1 MSLIQKL
8 QHIRDKFLI
17 LRLQRE
23 HRQGVKT
30 LSPNY
35 VLTKEQEEAVRHY
48 YAPYAKVDLSAHN
61 FYTEKTGQ
69 FCVDYMPD
77 DLYFCYIDQFYND
90 WREVRYADNK
100 CFYRRMFTGVQ
111 QPQELASRINGFW
124 YTGDF
129 NRITRQELNALL
141 EQEPEIVVKKALES
155 EGGRGV
161 YFIKGNQLETVEKN
175 IIDDIVIQRPI
186 RQHPAL
192 SAINSTSVNTIRLMS
207 LLTEE
212 GAKIYSGILRMGI
225 HGARVDNASSGGIT
239 CGISW
244 DGKLKKYAYTASG
257 IRYEKHM
264 DSGVVFD
271 GYEIPG
277 FAKCMD
283 AVKQLHVQVPR
294 FRLVSW
300 DFSID
305 EQGEP
310 LLVEANL
317 HYGQLDFHQLN
328 NGPIFGEDTHKI
340 LQEVFGQKK

>member
-1 MSLIQKL
+1 MSLVKKYQF
-8 QHIRDKFLI
+8 IRDKLLL

-23 HRQGVKT
+23 HRQRVKT
-30 LSPNY
+30 HSPNY
-35 VLTKEQEEAVRHY
+35 VLTQEQADAVRQY
-48 YAPYAKVDLSAHN
+48 YAPYAKVDLGAHN
-61 FYTEKTGQ
+61 FYTDKTGT

-77 DLYFCYIDQFYND
+77 DLYYCYIDQFYND

-111 QPQELASRINGFW
+111 QPVELASRINGFW

-129 NRITRQELNALL
+129 NRISRQELNALL
-141 EQEPEIVVKKALES
+141 EKEPEIVVKKALGS
-155 EGGRGV
+155 EGGKGV
-161 YFIKGNQLETVEKN
+161 YFVPGNQLETVEKN

-186 RQHPAL
+186 CQHEAL
-192 SAINSTSVNTIRLMS
+192 SAINSTSVNTIRVLS

-212 GAKIYSGILRMGI
+212 GVKVYSAILRMGI

-239 CGISW
+239 CGITW
-244 DGKLKKYAYTASG
+244 DGKLKKNAYTASG
-257 IRYEKHM
+257 ICYDKHM
-264 DSGVVFD
+264 DSGVVFEN
-271 GYEIPG
+271 YQIPG
-277 FAKCMD
+277 FTKCLD
-283 AVKQLHVQVPR
+283 AVKQLHIQVPR

-305 EQGEP
+305 QQGEP
-310 LLVEANL
+310 VLIEANL